1 MTETNEVEVKAR
13 ELGWQPKDEFRGDP
27 ERWVDAAA
35 YVERGET
42 MLPLI
47 KASNKRLNDQV
58 STLTRELGDT
68 KTRLK
73 ASEESVEALK
83 AFNSAENRKAMQV
96 TIAATKAAL
105 IEAKK
110 ENEPEKEVELTQ
122 QLTDQTAVLR
132 EAEASADKGV
142 EKSGKAEGRG
152 KEAPNQENDPAQSPE
167 FKAWVQDNPWY
178 GKDRKRTALMH
189 GVAEEVRANPETA
202 NLKGREFLDYALG
215 EVEKILPSSR
225 ASQSK
230 VEDGGRGTGPG
241 GGEPQGGKSFSSLPQ
256 EAKDICERQAG
267 KLVGNSRAFKTKQE
281 WRDHYVKVYF
291 EEESGA

>member
-13 ELGWQPKDEFRGDP
+13 ELGWQPKEEFRGDP

-83 AFNSAENRKAMQV
+83 AFNSAENRKEMKA

-122 QLTDQTAVLR
+122 QLTDQTAALR
-132 EAEASADKGV
+132 EAEASVTEGGG
-142 EKSGKAEGRG
+142 KSS
-152 KEAPNQENDPAQSPE
+152 KEERKEIQNGENDPAQSPE

-178 GKDRKRTALMH
+178 GKDIKRTALMH
-189 GVAEEVRANPETA
+189 GVAQEVRANPKTSD
-202 NLKGREFLDYALG
+202 LKGRKFLDLAAE
-215 EVEKILPSSR
+215 EVEKILPSERVSE
-225 ASQSK
+225 SK
-230 VEDGGRGTGPG
+230 VEDGGRGPG
-241 GGEPQGGKSFSSLPQ
+241 GDGDKDKKSYADLPS
-256 EAKDICERQAG
+256 EARDVCERQAG
-267 KLVGNSRAFKTKQE
+267 KLVGEGRAFKTKEE
-281 WRDHYVKVYF
+281 WRNHYARTYF
-291 EEESGA
+291 EEEGHE